1 MAKLLIVDDEPSV
14 CYSLEKRLRSETLEV
29 LTAGTARQGLRLV
42 EEHRP
47 DVVLLDV
54 RLPDQSGLD
63 AFERMHELEPQL
75 PVIII
80 TAHATTETAIEAMK
94 RGAFEYLLK
103 PLDLPVLRDVVAK
116 ALEISRLSRTPTV
129 YDQEDT
135 EDPSVDRIV
144 GLAPVMQEVYKG
156 IGRVAPQDVNVLITG
171 ESGTGKELVA
181 RAIYSHS
188 RRNRKPFLPI
198 NCAAIPEPLL
208 ESELFGHER
217 ARLPAPS
224 GDASANSNRPTRAR
238 FFSTKSAT

>member
-42 EEHRP
+42 EEHHP

-63 AFERMHELEPQL
+63 AFDRMHELEPQL

-103 PLDLPVLRDVVAK
+103 PLDLPVLRNVVAK

-144 GLAPVMQEVYKG
+144 GLAPVMQDVYKG
-156 IGRVAPQDVNVLITG
+156 IGRVAL
-171 ESGTGKELVA
+171 
-181 RAIYSHS
+181 RM
-188 RRNRKPFLPI
+188 
-198 NCAAIPEPLL
+198 
-208 ESELFGHER
+208 
-217 ARLPAPS
+217 
-224 GDASANSNRPTRAR
+224 
-238 FFSTKSAT
+238 